1 MNQVAVIDQAE
12 LNALISE
19 LGGGVTQEQD
29 TIKVPFMKFQYE
41 PEDAQGRDVKR
52 GTIFLSDQP
61 EPVYADSVK
70 LHVMA
75 QYYQYRQTD
84 PDTYKIV
91 NKTILLEDLRRGEP
105 RDMLGGIRC
114 GRPTGKALGQM
125 SDEDQKMWRA
135 KVKPF
140 RILRGVTSYTGKTAD
155 GKEVEVTNQPFQLYM
170 KGLSFMKFDDV
181 LKALPYGKRYQDL
194 WVDLHTSKEGK
205 AFVANFAIDFAK
217 PAAMTQEVVDSMK
230 LFVEMARQEN
240 SKIEESF
247 RSAKAAGA
255 LDDQIYDNVSDDLD
269 QDFA

>member
-1 MNQVAVIDQAE
+1 MNQVAVIDQSE
-12 LNALISE
+12 VNKLITE
-19 LGGGVTQEQD
+19 LGGGVRQEQD

-41 PEDAQGRDVKR
+41 PEDTQGRDVKR

-61 EPVYADSVK
+61 EPVYADKVK

-91 NKTILLEDLRRGEP
+91 NKTILLDDLRKGEP
-105 RDMLGGIRC
+105 RDMLGGLRC
-114 GRPTGKALGQM
+114 GRPTGKALSQM
-125 SDEDQKMWRA
+125 DDADQKMWRS
-135 KVKPF
+135 KVKSF
-140 RILRGVTSYTGKTAD
+140 RILRGVTSYTGKTAE

-194 WVDLHTSKEGK
+194 WVDLHTTKDGK
-205 AFVANFAIDFAK
+205 AFVANFGIDFTQ
-217 PAAMTQEVVDSMK
+217 PAAMTQEVVDTMK

-240 SKIEESF
+240 SKIEDSY
-247 RSAKAAGA
+247 RNAKVSGA
-255 LDDQIYDNVSDDLD
+255 LDTKIYDNVSDDLD
-269 QDFA
+269 QDLA